1 MAQQNEE
8 DLLREMDDL
17 RRTMSGLGTA
27 TQDTDNSFTKLTKSA
42 TSLARDFG
50 GAAKSLAEGGGKF
63 SSMNSVIDLTTKAI
77 GGLASMIPVVG
88 AGLKELAGAAG
99 DAAKF
104 VLQQTDA
111 LVKNYQDLGDSGAL
125 AADGIDGVRRQF
137 TQLGLVSLPS
147 FIKSINQNTVGMT
160 AFGGSVAEG
169 AEKFSKLAGDI
180 TSGPIGQGFLNLGMS
195 IDDVSEQAGKYVS
208 AFSRYGGQ
216 QNKTFDELR
225 ASSQA
230 YILEVDQLARMT
242 GQTRKQQEDEQQK
255 SLANTKF
262 RATIAEMEAN
272 GQGKQAE
279 QLAAYVNSLPGPMAD
294 LARATIAGVPA
305 TEDAVKGQVL
315 FGGQIQK
322 SIDSLKNGAQA
333 QDEAANTQKA
343 ASEGVK
349 RFGATLKYN
358 DDLAGNFGASMY
370 DMAAI
375 NDKATQLEK
384 QNNISR
390 QEAVKLAQEQL
401 ASQGAGTKTGQ
412 LTSAQQAM
420 AGSAK
425 NMQELSFSLVDAAIP
440 AVNKFASALNSITGV
455 INKSLGVPSH
465 GAGGTQLNGPGSR
478 GAGSVSGQA
487 GALLDLIGKGE
498 SGGNYNALVG
508 GRKGGPKVA
517 GSADLTNMTIA
528 EVQQMQKSMIGQ
540 GHASTA
546 VGKYQMIADTLK
558 EQVAKSGLDPTKTKF
573 DQKTQDLLAQQ
584 LVDQAGYGKKDT
596 GTVMKN
602 LAGTWA
608 SLPKDMSGR
617 GAYDGFNGNKSGI
630 NPNDLVAAIQAPAG
644 PKNGYQAQA
653 TPDATQAAGKATA
666 EDAQRQL
673 GLGGNGSGGDQ
684 HFASFGAKL
693 DEMVRL
699 QQQTVAVN
707 NKILQ
712 RTS

>member
-8 DLLREMDDL
+8 ELLREMDEL

-27 TQDTDNSFTKLTKSA
+27 TQETDNGFTKLSKSA
-42 TSLARDFG
+42 IKLGNDFG
-50 GAAKSLAEGGGKF
+50 GAAKQLADGGGKF
-63 SSMNSVIDLTTKAI
+63 ASMNGVIDLTTKAV
-77 GGLASMIPVVG
+77 GGLLNLIPVVG

-111 LVKNYQDLGDSGAL
+111 LVKNYQGLGESSAL
-125 AADGIDGVRRQF
+125 AADGVDGVRRQF

-147 FIKSINQNTVGMT
+147 FIKSVNQNTVGMV
-160 AFGGSVAEG
+160 AFGGSVANG
-169 AEKFSKLAGDI
+169 AEQFSKLAGDI
-180 TSGPIGQGFLNLGMS
+180 TSGSIGQGFLNLGMG
-195 IDDVSEQAGKYVS
+195 IDDVSDQAAKYVS
-208 AFSRYGGQ
+208 AFSRYGAAQ
-216 QNKTFDELR
+216 AKTFEELR
-225 ASSQA
+225 SGAVA
-230 YILEVDQLARMT
+230 YMLEVDQLARMT

-255 SLANTKF
+255 SLADTRF
-262 RATIAEMEAN
+262 RATLYEMESK
-272 GQGKQAE
+272 GQGAQAK
-279 QLAAYVNSLPGPMAD
+279 QLAAYVNSLSPAFAD
-294 LARATIAGVPA
+294 AARATIAGVPA
-305 TEDAVKGQVL
+305 TEAGVQAQVL
-315 FGGQIQK
+315 LGGQMMK
-322 SIDSLKNGAQA
+322 SVDALKNGAQA
-333 QDEAANTQKA
+333 TDEMTKTQMAMQKGADTFAGSLKFNT
-343 ASEGVK
+343 E
-349 RFGATLKYN
+349 
-358 DDLAGNFGASMY
+358 LAGAMGKDLFDGA
-370 DMAAI
+370 ALNKRAVEI
-375 NDKATQLEK
+375 ETQTGV
-384 QNNISR
+384 SR
-390 QEAVKLAQEQL
+390 QEAAKRAQEEL
-401 ASQGAGTKTGQ
+401 ANAGKDSKTGQ

-528 EVQQMQKSMIGQ
+528 EVQEMQKSMIGQ

-608 SLPKDMSGR
+608 SLPKDMSGA

-630 NPNDLVAAIQAPAG
+630 NPNDLVAAMQAPTG
-644 PKNGYQAQA
+644 PRNGYQAQV
-653 TPDATQAAGKATA
+653 TPDATQAAPKATA

-673 GLGGNGSGGDQ
+673 GLGGGGGSDN
-684 HFASFGAKL
+684 HFAGFGAKL

>member
-1 MAQQNEE
+1 
-8 DLLREMDDL
+8 
-17 RRTMSGLGTA
+17 MSGLGTA
-27 TQDTDNSFTKLTKSA
+27 TQDTENSFTKLTKS
-42 TSLARDFG
+42 SIGLARDFG
-50 GAAKSLAEGGGKF
+50 GAAKSLADGGAKF

-111 LVKNYQDLGDSGAL
+111 LVKNYQGLGESSAL
-125 AADGIDGVRRQF
+125 AADGVDGVRRQF
-137 TQLGLVSLPS
+137 TNLGLVSLPS
-147 FIKSINQNTVGMT
+147 FIKSINQNTTGMA
-160 AFGGSVAEG
+160 AFGGSVADG

-216 QNKTFDELR
+216 QNKTFEELR

-262 RATIAEMEAN
+262 RATIAEMQAN
-272 GQGKQAE
+272 NQGAQAE

-315 FGGQIQK
+315 LGGQMAK
-322 SIDSLKNGAQA
+322 SIDALKNGAKA

-375 NDKATQLEK
+375 NDKATVLEK
-384 QNNISR
+384 QNNITR

-440 AVNKFASALNSITGV
+440 AVNKFATALNSITGV
-455 INKSLGVPSH
+455 INKSLGVSSH
-465 GAGGTQLNGPGSR
+465 GPGGTTVRGPGSQ
-478 GAGSVSGQA
+478 GAASVSGQA

-508 GRKGGPKVA
+508 GKKGGPKVA

-528 EVQQMQKSMIGQ
+528 EVQEMQKSMLGK

-546 VGKYQMIADTLK
+546 VGKYQMISATLA
-558 EQVAKSGLDPTKTKF
+558 EQVKKSGLDPTKTKF
-573 DQKTQDLLAQQ
+573 DQKTQDQLAQQ

-617 GAYDGFNGNKSGI
+617 GAYDGFNGNKAGI
-630 NPNDLVAAIQAPAG
+630 NPNELMAAIQAPTG

-653 TPDATQAAGKATA
+653 TPDATRSAPKATG

-673 GLGGNGSGGDQ
+673 GMGSSGSDNNMAG
-684 HFASFGAKL
+684 FNAKL

-699 QQQTVAVN
+699 QREN
-707 NKILQ
+707 NAINGKILQ
-712 RTS
+712 RQS

>member
-8 DLLREMDDL
+8 ELLREMDEL

-27 TQDTDNSFTKLTKSA
+27 TQETDNSFTKLTKSA

-111 LVKNYQDLGDSGAL
+111 LVKNYQDLGASGAL
-125 AADGIDGVRRQF
+125 AADGVDGVRRQF
-137 TQLGLVSLPS
+137 TQMGLYSLPA
-147 FIKSINQNTVGMT
+147 FIKAINQNSTSMVT
-160 AFGGSVAEG
+160 FGGTVAQG
-169 AEKFSKLAGDI
+169 AEQFSQLAGRL
-180 TSGPIGQGFLNLGMS
+180 TSGDVAQGFLNLGMS
-195 IDDVSEQAGKYVS
+195 IDDIGDGAGKYVS
-208 AFSRYGGQ
+208 AFSRYGLTQ
-216 QNKTFDELR
+216 KQTFEELQK
-225 ASSQA
+225 STVA
-230 YILEVDQLARMT
+230 YMTEVDAIARLT
-242 GQTRKQQEDEQQK
+242 GQSRQQQEAAQQK
-255 SLANTKF
+255 LMTDTRY
-262 RATIAEMEAN
+262 RATIADMEAK
-272 GQGKQAE
+272 GQGAQVM
-279 QLAAYVNSLPGPMAD
+279 QLEALIKAMPGPLQDIMKASV
-294 LARATIAGVPA
+294 AGTLTSKQSVEA
-305 TEDAVKGQVL
+305 EVIYQ
-315 FGGQIQK
+315 GQIRK
-322 SIDSLKNGAQA
+322 SLEATKNGANALDEVTKINQAGAVGAKQFGAAMQYGTDFA
-333 QDEAANTQKA
+333 QDWGYAVYDSAAAAKAQDKLQKESNETTAERIKREQDELKNSRTGNT
-343 ASEGVK
+343 S
-349 RFGATLKYN
+349 
-358 DDLAGNFGASMY
+358 
-370 DMAAI
+370 
-375 NDKATQLEK
+375 QLS
-384 QNNISR
+384 N
-390 QEAVKLAQEQL
+390 AQV
-401 ASQGAGTKTGQ
+401 
-412 LTSAQQAM
+412 AM
-420 AGSAK
+420 SSSSK
-425 NMQELSFSLVDAAIP
+425 NMQELSFTLVNSAIP
-440 AVNKFASALNSITGV
+440 AVNKFATALNGITGV

-465 GAGGTQLNGPGSR
+465 GAGGTGPGSR

-508 GRKGGPKVA
+508 GKKGGPKVA

-528 EVQQMQKSMIGQ
+528 EVQEMQKSMIGQ

-546 VGKYQMIADTLK
+546 VGKYQMISATLA
-558 EQVAKSGLDPTKTKF
+558 EQVKKSGLDPTKTKF

-608 SLPKDMSGR
+608 SLPKDMSGA

-630 NPNDLVAAIQAPAG
+630 NPNDLIAAIQAPAG

-653 TPDATQAAGKATA
+653 TPDAAQATGKTTA

-673 GLGGNGSGGDQ
+673 GMGGNSGGDN
-684 HFASFGAKL
+684 HFASFNAKL

-699 QQQTVAVN
+699 QQQTVSVN

-712 RTS
+712 RQS